1 MHPGYGDR
9 SPALT
14 LGLRLAGFLLLS
26 VRQAGG
32 WRRFLLLSRLG
43 AADAGAARRVVSPY
57 SKYTRSSG
65 TPEARGLRVAA
76 GPPGAAGAAGQ
87 VSAGSTGASEA
98 PLAPAPG
105 GLRVQW
111 SACRDYHCKRSTEAR
126 VVTSGTR
133 GTWGGLALGASVPAG
148 LTRQARLAVLPGS
161 RRAELLAVISPAT
174 WGNPVPHP
182 GRRNKLCQH
191 NS

>member
-1 MHPGYGDR
+1 MIMHPGYGDR

-43 AADAGAARRVVSPY
+43 GGAPGLPGGWGCPY
-57 SKYTRSSG
+57 PKYTRSSG

-105 GLRVQW
+105 GLGVQW

-133 GTWGGLALGASVPAG
+133 GTWGVLALGASVPAG
-148 LTRQARLAVLPGS
+148 QTRQARLAVLPGS

-174 WGNPVPHP
+174 
-182 GRRNKLCQH
+182 
-191 NS
+191 